1 MIIEHLKNTT
11 VITQE
16 KKTISE
22 LVSCINNMYSN
33 IENNNVIVNL
43 FSLNNIQASDIH
55 EFLLLSRKHRS
66 AKHSFVIVNKAVNV
80 DDISEEIELVPT
92 LTEAHDLI
100 EMEEIE
106 RDLGF

>member
-1 MIIEHLKNTT
+1 MILEQLKNTT
-11 VITQE
+11 IITQE

-22 LVSCINNMYSN
+22 LVQEINKIYTTIESN
-33 IENNNVIVNL
+33 NIIINL
-43 FSLNNIQASDIH
+43 FSLNEVNADQLK
-55 EFLLLSRKHRS
+55 EFSLLSDKHRKS
-66 AKHSFVIVNKAVNV
+66 KHSFVIVNKAVSI
-80 DDISEEIELVPT
+80 DEISEELIVVPT

>member
-1 MIIEHLKNTT
+1 MIVEHLKNTT

-16 KKTISE
+16 KKSISE
-22 LVSCINNMYSN
+22 LVSCINNMYNS

-43 FSLNNIQASDIH
+43 FSLKNIQANDIH
-55 EFLLLSRKHRS
+55 EFLLLSRKHRR
-66 AKHSFVIVNKAVNV
+66 AKHSFVIVNKVVNIDEV
-80 DDISEEIELVPT
+80 SEEIEVVPT